1 MSEAILLKAR
11 YQAPHVV
18 SHAAIQWTGNVSATR
33 CISSCHARPLALAR
47 KMNFCESTVV
57 VKCWIA
63 FVAGPVVPC
72 PVQAA
77 ICDVVHVERSFN
89 ARKDEAS
96 EQNGSERHG
105 YVDAEQNSVPECLR
119 QNLYKQ
125 LRTTIKML
133 KNDKKNPSS
142 Y

>member
-18 SHAAIQWTGNVSATR
+18 SHAAMQWTGNVSATR
-33 CISSCHARPLALAR
+33 CISSCHARPLALALQM
-47 KMNFCESTVV
+47 KVCESTVV

-63 FVAGPVVPC
+63 FVAGPVVHC
-72 PVQAA
+72 QVQAA
-77 ICDVVHVERSFN
+77 IWDFVHVERSFN

-96 EQNGSERHG
+96 EQNGSECHG

>member
-1 MSEAILLKAR
+1 MK
-11 YQAPHVV
+11 V
-18 SHAAIQWTGNVSATR
+18 
-33 CISSCHARPLALAR
+33 
-47 KMNFCESTVV
+47 CESTVV

-63 FVAGPVVPC
+63 FVTGPVVPC

-133 KNDKKNPSS
+133 KNDKKKSKLILKELISVAFQLRLRMSKMLILKQIPRSS
-142 Y
+142 SRRTFANSQFQTSD